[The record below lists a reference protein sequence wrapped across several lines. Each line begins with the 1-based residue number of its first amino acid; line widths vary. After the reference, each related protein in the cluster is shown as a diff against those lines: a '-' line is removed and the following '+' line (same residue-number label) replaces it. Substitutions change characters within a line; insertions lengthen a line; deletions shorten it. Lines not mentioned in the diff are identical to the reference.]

1 MTPFRRLLSASIL
14 FLASALTPL
23 AAAAHSAEVEGVKIG
38 HAWAPPAEG
47 SGAAVYMPILN
58 DRDDSVSLVSASTP
72 IADTVRLRE
81 GDADDATFYDSLKLA
96 PGQPV
101 SLAEWRIHLWLDGL
115 NRGLEVGDKFPLTV
129 TFEPGGSVEL
139 EIYVEEGPGH

>member
-1 MTPFRRLLSASIL
+1 MIPFRRGLTALFALLACA
-14 FLASALTPL
+14 LAPL
-23 AAAAHSAEVEGVKIG
+23 AAAAHSAEVEGVKVG

-47 SGAAVYMPILN
+47 DGAAVYMPILN
-58 DRDDSVSLVSASTP
+58 DRDDAVSLVKASTP
-72 IADTVRLRE
+72 VAETVRLRE
-81 GDADDATFYDSLKLA
+81 GGGDEATFYDSLKLA

-101 SLAEWRIHLWLDGL
+101 SLAEWRVHLWLDGL
-115 NRGLEVGDKFPLTV
+115 DRPLEVGDKFPLTV

>member
-1 MTPFRRLLSASIL
+1 MTRFRHRFAALIVLLAGA
-14 FLASALTPL
+14 LAPV
-23 AAAAHSAEVEGVKIG
+23 AAGAHSAEVDGIKIG

-47 SGAAVYMPILN
+47 DGAAVYMPILN

-72 IADTVRLRE
+72 VAERVRLRE
-81 GDADDATFYDSLKLA
+81 TDEGEVTFYTSLKLA

-101 SLAEWRIHLWLDGL
+101 SLADWRVHLWLDGL
-115 NRGLEVGDKFPLTV
+115 NRQLEVGDTFPLTV

-139 EIYVEEGPGH
+139 EIYVEESPGH